1 MFLIILTMI
10 ICYILGSV
18 PTGYLVGKIFF
29 KIDIRQQGSGN
40 IGATNV
46 IRTLGVIP
54 GILVLIIDF
63 VKGFICTQY
72 VSILLISSLPC
83 TDMVPGSQNIEVL
96 SIICGICAI
105 IGHNWTIF
113 LNFKGGKGVATSMGV
128 FLALTPFELG
138 ISAIVFLLV
147 VLITRYVSLGSI
159 ISSVA
164 FLVSILIFKK
174 SLYIV
179 LFGAL
184 ATILIIIR
192 HISNIKRI
200 LEGKENAIW

>member
-1 MFLIILTMI
+1 MFLIILTII
-10 ICYILGSV
+10 ICYIIGSV

-29 KIDIRQQGSGN
+29 RIDIRQCGSGN

-46 IRTLGVIP
+46 FRTLGVIP

-63 VKGFICTQY
+63 IKGFICTQY
-72 VSILLISSLPC
+72 VSTLLISNL
-83 TDMVPGSQNIEVL
+83 QNIEIL
-96 SIICGICAI
+96 RIICGMCSI

-113 LNFKGGKGVATSMGV
+113 LNFKGGKGVATSIGV
-128 FLALTPFELG
+128 FLALTPVELG
-138 ISAIVFLLV
+138 ISSIVFLLV

-159 ISSVA
+159 VSSIA
-164 FLVSILIFKK
+164 FLILILIFKK

-179 LFGAL
+179 LFATL
-184 ATILIIIR
+184 ATTLIIIR